1 MGTKG
6 EQAGRKKRC
15 RKSKKPLEV
24 GREGPYILSIG
35 KQRNPAMNTRIAD
48 RIAQIET
55 RLPAMRAHLASA
67 TLSSVKELTRNT
79 IERLEIELAELK
91 RIFA

>member
-1 MGTKG
+1 
-6 EQAGRKKRC
+6 
-15 RKSKKPLEV
+15 
-24 GREGPYILSIG
+24 
-35 KQRNPAMNTRIAD
+35 MNTRIAD

-55 RLPAMRAHLASA
+55 RLPAMRAHLATA
-67 TLSSVKELTRNT
+67 TLSSVKELTLNT

>member
-1 MGTKG
+1 
-6 EQAGRKKRC
+6 
-15 RKSKKPLEV
+15 
-24 GREGPYILSIG
+24 
-35 KQRNPAMNTRIAD
+35 MNTRITD

-55 RLPAMRAHLASA
+55 RLPAMREHLATA

-79 IERLEIELAELK
+79 IERLEIELEELK